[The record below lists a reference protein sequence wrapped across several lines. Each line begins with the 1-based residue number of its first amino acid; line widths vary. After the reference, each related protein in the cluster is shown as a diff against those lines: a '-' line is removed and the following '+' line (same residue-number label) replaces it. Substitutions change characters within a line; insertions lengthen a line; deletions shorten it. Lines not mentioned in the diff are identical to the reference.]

1 MAYQVKQVS
10 PLDLKPSVGIGV
22 NIPFSGKAVFN
33 TTYTTKGAVRANVIN
48 FLLTNQNERVF
59 NNNFGANIRAFIFEM
74 ISNDSLDGLQKR
86 LGDLLQQYFPNLT
99 ISTLT
104 VSGDPDQNSVYI
116 NLGYA
121 IKSYAIE
128 DNFTIAVTNG

>member
-1 MAYQVKQVS
+1 MAYQVRQVS

-33 TTYTTKGAVRANVIN
+33 TTYTTKDAVRANVIN

-59 NNNFGANIRAFIFEM
+59 NNNFGANIRGFIFEM
-74 ISNDSLDGLQKR
+74 ISNDALDGLQKR

-104 VSGDPDQNSVYI
+104 VSGDPDSNSVYI

-121 IKSYAIE
+121 LKSYAIE

>member
-1 MAYQVKQVS
+1 MAYQVTRVS

-22 NIPFSGKAVFN
+22 AVPFSGRAVFN
-33 TTYTTKGAVRANVIN
+33 TTYTTKDAVRANVIN

-59 NNNFGANIRAFIFEM
+59 NNNFGANIRGFVFEM
-74 ISNDSLDGLQKR
+74 ISAQAIDGLEQR
-86 LGDLLQQYFPNLT
+86 LTELLQLYFPNLS
-99 ISTLT
+99 IKTLE
-104 VSGDPDQNSVYI
+104 VVGDADMNTVYI

-121 IKSYAIE
+121 LKSYAIE